1 MDQLLIRKFFT
12 CYDGQM
18 ASYTYSQ
25 VIVLLLQLIGISFY
39 KTGTHLVKFSKTIF
53 FSAIQVPYNFML
65 KATFF
70 TTVNTNSLKLIVSV
84 FKLFIFTFL
93 NSVKF
98 CLEQKNAW
106 SRFASILYKLKDTRR
121 DRSWHLCRSVRT
133 LRH

>member
-93 NSVKF
+93 SSVKF
-98 CLEQKNAW
+98 CLEQKNALVQ
-106 SRFASILYKLKDTRR
+106 ICLNT
-121 DRSWHLCRSVRT
+121 V
-133 LRH
+133 